1 VNHPTPT
8 RADHEKFC
16 RIEGWTSVRNAR
28 GSKTNHHVTYELAL
42 PDGNVL
48 RTRVSHPID
57 RSDYGPALWSHVL
70 RDQLK
75 ITEDEFWDCVNN
87 GVRPPRG
94 TPQVPSHS
102 LPADLVHQ
110 LVVKFRVPEVEVAS
124 MDKEQAVSLLQSL
137 WMSEIDHHEEAQP
150 ATGRD
155 SQGSVRRGS
164 PPEWRS

>member
-1 VNHPTPT
+1 M
-8 RADHEKFC
+8 
-16 RIEGWTSVRNAR
+16 
-28 GSKTNHHVTYELAL
+28 TYELAL

-57 RSDYGPALWSHVL
+57 RSDYGPAFWSHVL

-94 TPQVPSHS
+94 VPQVPSHS
-102 LPADLVHQ
+102 LPAELVHQ

-137 WMSEIDHHEEAQP
+137 WMSKIDHREEAQQANGP
-150 ATGRD
+150 D
-155 SQGSVRRGS
+155 SQGSVRQGS